1 MTTFVDINI
10 LQNVAPGCL
19 NRDDVGAPKTSIFG
33 GTRRARISS
42 QCLKRAQRK
51 AFAQMGLLSDEELG
65 TRTRNLLDLIQTELA
80 AVGYVETEQPVR
92 LAIQKV
98 FATKPDKEKSVIGG
112 DEQAMKFL
120 VLASSTSIKAFIAA
134 VADNLE
140 ELREDKCS
148 AATKKALR
156 SCFETTNN
164 SVDLAMF
171 GRMISTDTD
180 LTVDASI
187 QVAHSLSTH
196 VVQRESDFYTA
207 VDDFPKA
214 DEAVS
219 GMLGTVE
226 FNSACHYRFASINLD
241 QLVANLNGDRELA
254 LKGIRAYIRASV
266 MAIPTGKQNTFAA
279 HNLPE
284 FVAIGVHNSQPISLA
299 NAFQRPVGT
308 SEMRDGLVHAS
319 VKKLEAHAG
328 QLSSAYGLELG
339 LRALDLTGTW
349 QGDSVTSLDA
359 LVESVIKELG

>member
-1 MTTFVDINI
+1 
-10 LQNVAPGCL
+10 
-19 NRDDVGAPKTSIFG
+19 
-33 GTRRARISS
+33 
-42 QCLKRAQRK
+42 
-51 AFAQMGLLSDEELG
+51 
-65 TRTRNLLDLIQTELA
+65 
-80 AVGYVETEQPVR
+80 
-92 LAIQKV
+92 
-98 FATKPDKEKSVIGG
+98 
-112 DEQAMKFL
+112 MKFL

-140 ELREDKCS
+140 ELRDDKCS

-156 SCFETTNN
+156 SCFATTNN

-241 QLVANLNGDRELA
+241 QLVTNLNGDRVLA

-266 MAIPTGKQNTFAA
+266 MAIPTGKQATFAA

-308 SEMRDGLVHAS
+308 NEMRDGLVQAS

-328 QLSSAYGLELG
+328 QLSSAYGLKLG

-349 QGDSVTSLDA
+349 QGNSVTSLDA
-359 LVESVIKELG
+359 LVESVIEELG

>member
-51 AFAQMGLLSDEELG
+51 DFAQMGLLSDEDLG
-65 TRTRNLLDLIQTELA
+65 TRTNRIVSHIVTALAERGMVDTREAITAALGLAGLKVKEKKAKADGTDGGVQTDYLLFLGNTAIAELIEVIAENHEALA
-80 AVGYVETEQPVR
+80 AG
-92 LAIQKV
+92 K
-98 FATKPDKEKSVIGG
+98 
-112 DEQAMKFL
+112 
-120 VLASSTSIKAFIAA
+120 ASAA
-134 VADNLE
+134 V
-140 ELREDKCS
+140 
-148 AATKKALR
+148 KKLVQGCIGA
-156 SCFETTNN
+156 N
-164 SVDLAMF
+164 SVDVAMF
-171 GRMISTDTD
+171 GRMIADDKELSTE
-180 LTVDASI
+180 AAI

-196 VVQRESDFYTA
+196 AVQRESDFFTA
-207 VDDFPKA
+207 VDDLAPA

-241 QLVANLNGDRELA
+241 QLVTNLNGDRVLA

-266 MAIPTGKQNTFAA
+266 MAIPTGKQATFAA

-308 SEMRDGLVHAS
+308 NEMRDGLVHAS

-328 QLSSAYGLELG
+328 QLSSAYGLKLG

-349 QGDSVTSLDA
+349 QGNSVTSLDA
-359 LVESVIKELG
+359 LVESVIEELG